1 MSVMGAWRMPS
12 FRRFSA
18 LPVVILLVTAI
29 VLAMSTTSWADA
41 DPKRVLIRHSF
52 GLRFKPWTER
62 TQVIRSEMSRRKSL
76 DFHDHSLVS
85 ARLAGDKSEGPFVDY
100 LHALYEDRPPDLI
113 IAIGAPAAN
122 FVQKYRPRLFPGTPM
137 VFTAVQQ
144 MRVEFRQ
151 AHSERHGSGGY

>member
-1 MSVMGAWRMPS
+1 M
-12 FRRFSA
+12 
-18 LPVVILLVTAI
+18 
-29 VLAMSTTSWADA
+29 
-41 DPKRVLIRHSF
+41 
-52 GLRFKPWTER
+52 
-62 TQVIRSEMSRRKSL
+62 

-144 MRVEFRQ
+144 MRVET
-151 AHSERHGSGGY
+151 E